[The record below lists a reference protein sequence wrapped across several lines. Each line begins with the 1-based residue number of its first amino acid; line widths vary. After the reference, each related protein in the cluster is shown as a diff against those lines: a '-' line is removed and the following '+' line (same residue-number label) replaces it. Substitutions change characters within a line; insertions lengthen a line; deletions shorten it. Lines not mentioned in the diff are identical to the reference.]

1 MSLVFAAITP
11 HSPLLIPSIGKEHLS
26 QLTKTVE
33 AYKRL
38 EEDLYASKAETII
51 IISPHGLVKNDAF
64 TLNLAPEFEGNLEE
78 FGDFSTKNKYAGDVG
93 LAYQIR
99 EDLETKAALQL
110 TSNPKLDHGSYI
122 PLSLLTG
129 NIADMKIIP
138 ISYSNL
144 NLEAHLD
151 FGRALKKQIVLT
163 QRRVAVI
170 ASGDLSHCLTKEAP
184 GGYSPKAEKFDNK
197 ICELLQKHK
206 VSEILSMNPELIT
219 EAQEC
224 GLRSILIL
232 LGILDGFKAVPQ
244 RLAYEAPYGVGYL
257 TMKYQL

>member
-38 EEDLYASKAETII
+38 EEDLYASKAETVI

-78 FGDFSTKNKYAGDVG
+78 FGDFATKNKYAGDVG

-110 TSNPKLDHGSYI
+110 TSNPKLDHGTYI
-122 PLSLLTG
+122 PLNLLTG
-129 NIADMKIIP
+129 NIANIKIIP

-206 VSEILSMNPELIT
+206 VSEILSMNPELIA

-232 LGILDGFKAVPQ
+232 LGILDGFKVVPQ